1 VRNDNSSRYGKW
13 IEVIFGR
20 AGQIKGAIIQTYL
33 LEKSR
38 VVMLDPGER
47 SYHIFYQ
54 ARFLGLRA
62 RGLEGWHACSY
73 ACALDA
79 AARDLPDA
87 DTHARTSRLHPPPP
101 QLLAA
106 AKADGK
112 LAEALQLKVAGGPEP
127 KNFGYLAQSG
137 TYTLTMVKDAEEFEK
152 LKAALSAFD
161 LVEEVRA
168 RRLLLATLTRCAA
181 RSLSHC

>member
-54 ARFLGLRA
+54 ARVLSGCVCAAGVLAHMFICLRA
-62 RGLEGWHACSY
+62 GCS
-73 ACALDA
+73 CA
-79 AARDLPDA
+79 
-87 DTHARTSRLHPPPP
+87 
-101 QLLAA
+101 
-106 AKADGK
+106 
-112 LAEALQLKVAGGPEP
+112 
-127 KNFGYLAQSG
+127 
-137 TYTLTMVKDAEEFEK
+137 
-152 LKAALSAFD
+152 
-161 LVEEVRA
+161 
-168 RRLLLATLTRCAA
+168 
-181 RSLSHC
+181 